1 MSLDVA
7 EVLISVLYYVN
18 IIYSD
23 EVWFLGSV
31 QVRCVSELTAVHLG
45 SDRSQN

>member
-23 EVWFLGSV
+23 EV
-31 QVRCVSELTAVHLG
+31 
-45 SDRSQN
+45 